1 MATSFPGTVQTFD
14 KRLDLVEA
22 DAPLVK
28 QYQEAMQ
35 NGDLSLAA
43 TILEKIPDH
52 DKKLISAEFL
62 NDMTDTIE
70 AVETFFLERYTPGY
84 VVSESQPSGQSNGDF
99 WFHITKKL

>member
-14 KRLDLVEA
+14 KRLDLVET

-43 TILEKIPDH
+43 SILEKIPDH
-52 DKKLISAEFL
+52 DKKLISA
-62 NDMTDTIE
+62 
-70 AVETFFLERYTPGY
+70 
-84 VVSESQPSGQSNGDF
+84 
-99 WFHITKKL
+99 